1 MNKRHT
7 YIKKGIAAI
16 DICCILMS
24 LIFLFQIKE
33 QEKEEKDIADIN
45 RFLQDSDEIQM
56 AVDEAKIAYD
66 EAENRY
72 KIRLY
77 IDALET
83 TFDKS
88 VMSHNYIDKYFMVER
103 QELQEIITKVEVEE
117 RFMQPFDRGGEWDG
131 LLPIGDGIWVRYEEN
146 AELPCGLMVQNPLV
160 DIGYKD
166 AKAGMSIMDIK
177 GLFPGI
183 KEERKDMEWGTVYYL
198 NFEDEDYSYYFFEI
212 SRGGESTIL
221 YIMPIE

>member
-7 YIKKGIAAI
+7 YIKKGITAI

-45 RFLQDSDEIQM
+45 RFLQDSEEIQM
-56 AVDEAKIAYD
+56 AVDEAKIAYN

-88 VMSHNYIDKYFMVER
+88 VMSHNYIDKYFMVEK
-103 QELQEIITKVEVEE
+103 QELQEIITKVKVEE
-117 RFMQPFDRGGEWDG
+117 RFAQPFDRGGEWDG

-146 AELPCGLMVQNPLV
+146 AELPCGLMVQNPLI

-177 GLFPGI
+177 GLFPSI
-183 KEERKDMEWGTVYYL
+183 KEERKDMEWGSVYYL